1 MRPSPLSKSR
11 DSNGSAAVK
20 HGSAASSVGFLA
32 FALLIMALAAAIAS
46 GAQSDASGK
55 DLFSQHCASCHFTE
69 TTAQK
74 IGPGLKGL
82 YKRQTFADGKKITD
96 ASVTRWI
103 EAGGKD
109 MPGFKETLKPEQIRA
124 LISYL
129 KTL

>member
-1 MRPSPLSKSR
+1 MRSSPLSKSR
-11 DSNGSAAVK
+11 DSSSSFRSKLGGAAGSFV
-20 HGSAASSVGFLA
+20 FLA
-32 FALLIMALAAAIAS
+32 FALLIMMLVTAIAS
-46 GAQSDASGK
+46 RAQSDATGK
-55 DLFSQHCASCHFTE
+55 DLFNQHCASCHFTE

-96 ASVTRWI
+96 ATVTRWI

-109 MPGFKETLKPEQIRA
+109 MPGFKESLKPEQLRA

>member
-1 MRPSPLSKSR
+1 MRSFPLSKSL
-11 DSNGSAAVK
+11 DSNSSAGVK
-20 HGSAASSVGFLA
+20 HGSAVPSVLFLA
-32 FALLIMALAAAIAS
+32 FALLIMMLAAAIAS
-46 GAQSDASGK
+46 RAQSDSTGK
-55 DLFSQHCASCHFTE
+55 DLFNQHCASCHFTE

-96 ASVTRWI
+96 ATVTRWI

-109 MPGFKETLKPEQIRA
+109 MPGFKEILKPEQIRA